1 MFVRLISRPSKLHA
15 KFTPTFRP
23 YSSSANPT
31 MSEPHNKQLSYPLP
45 LVPPKHTNASLLTSS
60 SSLVHN
66 LQNLSIEEMVA
77 TLTPLQN
84 KCLGGIAI
92 GAMSYGSIS
101 REAHEIIAEATNRIA
116 KAKHGVTSM
125 SELKKLPG
133 IKGPISN
140 SGEGGELKE
149 RNNTDKQSRIKQ
161 VASARFGVNGAYLA
175 AAEEIQIKI
184 SQGAKPGIGG
194 ELPGKKVTQPI
205 AEARLTVPGIT
216 LASPPPHHD
225 IYSIEDLK
233 QLIRNLRSANPHA
246 RITVKLAASDGLG
259 VIAAGVAKCGADGIS
274 IAGPGGTGAAP
285 TTAKFEF
292 VHPWEQALAE
302 VHQTLVAEGLRNSVT
317 LTVSGGIQTGL
328 DYFKAL
334 LLGANII
341 EIGTGVLVSLG
352 CVMAEVCHEGT
363 CPAGIATTD
372 QQRIDN
378 NFKGTPEDV
387 ARSIIQTAISLS
399 TYLEKYGF
407 TDPEQAIGR
416 TDLLQVK
423 TNTPLTDLEKLL
435 YKPTNPFPTEKTIVK
450 DSGSSYKEQTII
462 WDIYSGK
469 NEFALEASN
478 QILSFGARI
487 GFHIHNDE
495 MFKRAYY
502 EKPITVTFNGI
513 SCGQSFGFVAPENL
527 TLIAENANDGTG
539 GLLDGANIYI
549 KKVAGNVTGFGA
561 TRGHIFVKETGGR
574 AATRNSGAHMVA
586 EKLGADAAGFMT
598 GGTLTILANANYYP
612 GISKKEEKAQFLQ
625 QDIIGPNFGSG
636 FTGGIAYLPIVLY
649 KKMLKENFL
658 SPSSLEIKP
667 QKLTDEELTDL
678 IERLKAYRKEIDSD
692 IVDVLLN
699 LDRNKLRS
707 YFIKL
712 NPSIKHTHKIISESN
727 HIVDS
732 LVDDPFPSEQVVD
745 VLNLVNPGET
755 PSSQPETG
763 LHDTNAAEKDACGT
777 GVLVNRDGIPTHQ
790 LVTDTVTMLARFMHR
805 GASGIDPETGDGC
818 GITWYGLHHFFQDK
832 FPHLELRQGEYAVVH
847 VALPT
852 EQDEKAKAQ
861 RLLIEQLAN
870 EGLNIEGERNVLVN
884 NRVLGYIGKKLEPAM
899 KQFIVKKSS
908 SLSQEEFDKQLIRA
922 HLRFEFLIQKN
933 KKEYTIRPHIIS
945 ASSTNV
951 IYKTMAKENKIGD
964 YFLDFSDKNF
974 QAHAAATHA
983 RFSTNTFP
991 SFMNIQL
998 FRNLG
1003 NNGENNAL
1011 QPIINALTRDPLL
1024 KDLLGLESIDLTGFS
1039 DSHIMS
1045 IYMDMLRLQGYSAED
1060 IVAFTIHAYD
1070 PSHSATSEFYN
1081 LFGVPFEGPN
1091 ASIVT
1096 IGNKI
1101 MIVRDRNGFRPQRG
1115 VINAESFYC
1124 GSELGTVDM
1133 QGETFNLEPAKPIVI
1148 DLENK
1153 TIQAY
1158 QADIAKQVFHNTQI
1172 KRLKKCIP
1180 AIGVEPISFPQDELR
1195 IRKIKAGWSEEIN
1208 EKIMQPL
1215 FKNGKDAIVS
1225 MGDQRPTEALVRKS
1239 HFDIGAFFKG
1249 KFSQVT
1255 NPPLD
1260 SKRENEYMSTRT
1272 FIGSKPT
1279 LNQVGKTLANGFL
1292 LPSPIVN
1299 NHEMALL
1306 MQNKILRT
1314 HTINIIFDIQ
1324 NREESL
1330 KKTIEKICQEAVQQA
1345 KNGIAFLVLSDLATD
1360 ENNAAIPVVIIAS
1373 FVHEALLKAG
1383 LRRQISIGL
1392 QSAST
1397 ITPRDIA
1404 QAISI
1409 GGVDVI
1415 NPYLPFIPSNEEDME
1430 AFRNK
1435 CDNYQNGLGNEL
1447 LGIMARV
1454 GISTVSAY
1462 RGTKAFNA
1470 YGLDSDLAESLGIR
1484 SDLGG
1489 IGLREIA
1496 TMVIT
1501 QHQQP
1506 KPQGLGRLDSDS
1518 DEREKIWDA
1527 HNTRAFIE
1535 RARGKRDNSIEERM
1549 DLLKRS
1555 TPRGQFFL
1563 RPSHIW
1569 TKKNPMTICIL
1580 GGGAAA
1586 FYQAQS
1592 LLDTDM
1598 PIRIIIIEQ
1607 SNVNR
1612 FGLVGN
1618 GIAPDHMGTKNQA
1631 KFLREVLNDSRVN
1644 YYGGLT
1650 VDKDVSLDT
1659 LKATYPCIVDCRGA
1673 AIDMKLNVP
1682 GETSKYVVPAST
1694 VYKGYNNAFDPLQNA
1709 EDTWPFFHNSK
1720 NPEIGI
1726 IGNGNVTADI
1736 ARIFLKDANFLKKT
1750 NISPR
1755 FLSLLESD
1763 APDCVRV
1770 FARGAPNKSKIS
1782 IHELE
1787 QLKELKDVWLT
1798 SSFDETKID
1807 ISKLHEEER
1816 KIYAFFLAIK
1826 DQSPPASYSKRLYFH
1841 FNCIPKSFVEKGNE
1855 IEATF
1860 TGLNQEESCFR
1871 ARTFVTSIGS
1881 QSQPLEQLDERQ
1893 IYASGWVTGKGG
1905 KLSSAEKSAEET
1917 TKKIKTNF
1925 KNGVFNHTKA
1935 PANEQ
1940 SWQLQSSVCNQEQQN
1955 ILDYLEEGFHIE
1967 TIADFRHARQ
1977 YRKPT
1982 PEVAPIVTTT
1992 TDQILT
1998 SFAPPV
2004 SKVPTPEKDK
2014 VIIYD
2019 PITEQ
2024 TQCYD
2029 ANGDETL
2036 LSILKK
2042 DNNSPSCQCNGDQQ
2056 CGECLVIAIN
2066 NPIHATKKEEKLIK
2080 ANGQDPN
2087 KNILSCARK
2096 MRELGYGVFVSPKE
2110 MKPTSDSELDTS
2122 KSLQQ
2127 YGRNTMK

>member
-1 MFVRLISRPSKLHA
+1 MLARLTIRSPQLHA
-15 KFTPTFRP
+15 KFTHSLRA
-23 YSSSANPT
+23 YSTSYQPSYRAPSFVTRKHMDITRVTLSS
-31 MSEPHNKQLSYPLP
+31 P
-45 LVPPKHTNASLLTSS
+45 LVND
-60 SSLVHN
+60 
-66 LQNLSIEEMVA
+66 LQNLTIEEMVA
-77 TLTPLQN
+77 TLTPLQK
-84 KCLGGIAI
+84 KCLDGMAL

-101 REAHEIIAEATNRIA
+101 LEAHEMIAEAANRIA

-140 SGEGGELKE
+140 SGEGGELKR

-246 RITVKLAASDGLG
+246 RITVKLAASDSLG

-285 TTAKFEF
+285 TTAKYEF

-302 VHQTLVAEGLRNSVT
+302 VHQTLVAEGLRNSVK

-328 DYFKAL
+328 DHFKAL
-334 LLGANII
+334 LLGADIV
-341 EIGTGVLVSLG
+341 EVGTSVLVSLG

-363 CPAGIATTD
+363 CPTGIATTD
-372 QQRIDN
+372 QQRIDD
-378 NFKGTPEDV
+378 NFKGTPDDV
-387 ARSIIQTAISLS
+387 ARSLIQTTISLS

-423 TNTPLTDLEKLL
+423 DNTPLTGLEKLL
-435 YKPTNPFPTEKTIVK
+435 FKPRNPFLSEKTIAK
-450 DSGSSYKEQTII
+450 DSGSSYEEQTII
-462 WDIYSGK
+462 WGIHSGK
-469 NEFALEASN
+469 DKFTLEASN
-478 QILSFGARI
+478 QILTFGARI

-495 MFKRAYY
+495 DFKRAYY
-502 EKPITVTFNGI
+502 EKPVTVIFNGL

-539 GLLDGANIYI
+539 GLLDGATIYI
-549 KKVAGNVTGFGA
+549 KNVAGNVTGFGA
-561 TRGHIFVKETGGR
+561 TRGHIFVKEAGGR

-598 GGTLTILANANYYP
+598 GGTLTILANEDYYP
-612 GISKKEEKAQFLQ
+612 GLDKKKVKSPFLQ
-625 QDIIGPNFGSG
+625 QDVIGPNFGSG

-649 KKMLKENFL
+649 KKMLNENFL

-692 IVDVLLN
+692 IVDALLS
-699 LDRNKLRS
+699 LDRNKLHH
-707 YFIKL
+707 YFLKL
-712 NPSIKHTHKIISESN
+712 DPSVKHAHKITPESN
-727 HIVDS
+727 QIFDS
-732 LVDDPFPSEQVVD
+732 LVDDHMPAEQVVD
-745 VLNLVNPGET
+745 ALNLIKPGET
-755 PSSQPETG
+755 SSSQPKTG
-763 LHDTNAAEKDACGT
+763 LQDTNAAEKDACGT
-777 GVLVNRDGIPTHQ
+777 GVLLNRDGIPTHQ
-790 LVTDTVTMLARFMHR
+790 LVTDSVTMLSRFMHR

-818 GITWYGLHHFFQDK
+818 GITWYGLEHFFHKK
-832 FPHLELRQGEYAVVH
+832 FPHLELEKGNFAVVH
-847 VALPT
+847 TALPVDLD
-852 EQDEKAKAQ
+852 EQAKAL
-861 RLLIEQLAN
+861 RLLKEQLAREN
-870 EGLNIEGERNVLVN
+870 LEIVGERDVPVN
-884 NRVLGYIGKKLEPAM
+884 NRVLGYIGKELEPAM
-899 KQFIVKKSS
+899 KQFIVKKPSL
-908 SLSQEEFDKQLIRA
+908 LSQEEFDKKLIRA
-922 HLRFEFLIQKN
+922 HLRMEFLTQQNIQD
-933 KKEYTIRPHIIS
+933 YTIRPHIIS
-945 ASSTNV
+945 ATSNNV
-951 IYKTMAKENKIGD
+951 IYKAMAKENKIGE
-964 YFLDFSDKNF
+964 YFLDFKDPEF
-974 QAHAAATHA
+974 TAHAAVTHA

-1024 KDLLGLESIDLTGFS
+1024 KDLLSLEIIDLTGFS

-1045 IYMDMLRLQGYSAED
+1045 IYMDMLRLEGYSAED

-1070 PSHSATSEFYN
+1070 PSHSSTSEFYN
-1081 LFGVPFEGPN
+1081 IFGDPLEGPN
-1091 ASIVT
+1091 AIIVT

-1101 MIVRDRNGFRPQRG
+1101 LVVRDRNGFRPQRG
-1115 VINAESFYC
+1115 VINVERFYC
-1124 GSELGTVDM
+1124 GSELGTVDI
-1133 QGETFNLEPAKPIVI
+1133 QGDVFNLEPAKPIVI

-1158 QADIAKQVFHNTQI
+1158 QPDIEQQIFQDKQI
-1172 KRLKKCIP
+1172 KRLKKCIFTTG
-1180 AIGVEPISFPQDELR
+1180 IEPLTFSQSELGT
-1195 IRKIKAGWSEEIN
+1195 RKIRAGWSEEID
-1208 EKIMQPL
+1208 EKIIQPL

-1225 MGDQRPTEALVRKS
+1225 MGDQRPTESLVRKS
-1239 HFDIGAFFKG
+1239 HFDIGAFLKG

-1260 SKRENEYMSTRT
+1260 SKREKEYMSTRT
-1272 FIGSKPT
+1272 FIGSKPS

-1299 NHEMALL
+1299 NHEMSLL
-1306 MQNKILRT
+1306 MQSKILHT
-1314 HTINIIFDIQ
+1314 HTINIIFAIQ

-1330 KKTIEKICQEAVQQA
+1330 KLAIENICQEAVQQA
-1345 KNGIAFLVLSDLATD
+1345 KKGTTFLVLSDLAID
-1360 ENNAAIPVVIIAS
+1360 ESHAAIPAVIISS

-1404 QAISI
+1404 QVISI

-1415 NPYLPFIPSNEEDME
+1415 NPYLPFIASNVDDME
-1430 AFRNK
+1430 TFRNQ
-1435 CDNYQNGLGNEL
+1435 CDNYQSGLANEL

-1470 YGLDSDLAESLGIR
+1470 YGFDSDLAKSLGIR

-1489 IGLREIA
+1489 IGLREIS

-1506 KPQGLGRLDSDS
+1506 KPEGLGRLNSES

-1535 RARGKRDNSIEERM
+1535 RARGNRDNNIEHRM
-1549 DLLKRS
+1549 DLLKRG

-1569 TKKNPMTICIL
+1569 TKRNPMTICIL

-1592 LLDTDM
+1592 LLDADI

-1612 FGLVGN
+1612 FGLVGD

-1631 KFLREVLNDSRVN
+1631 RILREVLNDTRVN

-1650 VDKDVSLDT
+1650 VGKDISFYE
-1659 LKATYPCIVDCRGA
+1659 LKSTYPCIIDCRGA

-1682 GETSKYVVPAST
+1682 GETSKCVVPASV
-1694 VYKGYNNAFDPLQNA
+1694 VYKGYNNTFDPLQHA
-1709 EDTWPFFHNSK
+1709 EDHWPFFHNSK

-1726 IGNGNVTADI
+1726 IGNGNVAADI
-1736 ARIFLKDANFLKKT
+1736 ARIFLKDVNSLKKT

-1763 APDCVRV
+1763 APDCVRI

-1782 IHELE
+1782 INELE

-1798 SSFDETKID
+1798 ASFDETKID
-1807 ISKLHEEER
+1807 LSKSNEEE
-1816 KIYAFFLAIK
+1816 KNIYEFFLAIK
-1826 DQSPPASYSKRLYFH
+1826 DQSYPTSYTKRLHFH
-1841 FNCIPKSFVEKGNE
+1841 FNCTPKSFAEKGKE

-1860 TGLNQEESCFR
+1860 TGPNQEVLYFR

-1881 QSQPLEQLDERQ
+1881 QPQPLEQLDERQ

-1905 KLSSAEKSAEET
+1905 KLSSAERSAEET
-1917 TKKIKTNF
+1917 TIKIKTNF
-1925 KNGVFNHTKA
+1925 RNGVFNHTQA

-1940 SWQLQSSVCNQEQQN
+1940 SWQLNSSVCNQEQLN

-1967 TIADFRHARQ
+1967 TINDFRHAKQ
-1977 YRKPT
+1977 YHKPT
-1982 PEVAPIVTTT
+1982 SEVTPIVTTT
-1992 TDQILT
+1992 ADQILT

-2014 VIIYD
+2014 VMIYD
-2019 PITEQ
+2019 PLTEQ
-2024 TQCYD
+2024 TQYY
-2029 ANGDETL
+2029 NSNSDETL
-2036 LSILKK
+2036 LAILKR
-2042 DNNSPSCQCNGDQQ
+2042 DNNAPSCQCNGDQQ

-2066 NPIHATKKEEKLIK
+2066 NPIQATKKEEKLIK

-2110 MKPTSDSELDTS
+2110 MKKPVSESELDTNKTYS
-2122 KSLQQ
+2122 
-2127 YGRNTMK
+2127 R